1 MGGWV
6 TGIAVYVLIWWVSIF
21 PVLTIGANRS
31 ADPLPGT
38 PESAPD
44 NPRLLFKFA
53 VTTGVAT
60 VLWLF
65 LYALVQSD
73 IISFHDMARQLGG
86 PDS

>member
-1 MGGWV
+1 MGGWA
-6 TGIAVYVLIWWVSIF
+6 TGIAVYILIWWISLF
-21 PVLTIGANRS
+21 TVLPIGAKRS

-38 PESAPD
+38 VESAPD

-53 VTTGVAT
+53 VTTAIAT
-60 VLWLF
+60 VLWLI

-73 IISFHDMARQLGG
+73 IISFRDMARQLAG